1 MPATCQPAASLHA
14 AQSADA
20 VLPLSSTMLPLQALD
35 ASHGA
40 ASVQHL
46 EQRSF
51 NAWPGAHC
59 AVVGDWLLRSTSGYT
74 KRANSANALQ
84 PGAVLTAPLLRAIE
98 GWYAGQQ
105 QPCIFRLSPLADPAA
120 DALLQALGYRLQE
133 PSVFLQRSTQRGDA
147 LWQPAPGVTVQVDA
161 APSAAWLQG
170 YSQACGLVLWQQQ
183 ALARIQQAIG
193 MRCAYVSLGC
203 EGAACAWGLVVW
215 ERGAAGL
222 YEVLV
227 APHRRRQGLGRVLL
241 GAMLQWAQQ
250 QGATHTDLQ
259 VLSSNQ
265 PARQLYAS
273 LGFAPVYGYHYRAQP
288 QPA

>member
-1 MPATCQPAASLHA
+1 MLPLR
-14 AQSADA
+14 SADA
-20 VLPLSSTMLPLQALD
+20 LQ
-35 ASHGA
+35 GA
-40 ASVQHL
+40 ASVQQL
-46 EQRSF
+46 EHRSF
-51 NAWPGAHC
+51 NAWPGARC
-59 AVVGDWLLRSTSGYT
+59 AVVGDWLLRSTLGYT

-84 PGAVLTAPLLRAIE
+84 PGAGLTAALLHEIE
-98 GWYAGQQ
+98 SWYARQQ

-120 DALLQALGYRLQE
+120 DALLQTQGYRVLE
-133 PSVFLQRSTQRGDA
+133 PSVFMQRSTQPGDA
-147 LWQPAPGVTVQVDA
+147 AWQAAPGVTVQVDA

-170 YSQACGLVLWQQQ
+170 YSQANGLQPWQQQ
-183 ALARIQQAIG
+183 ALQSMQQTMG
-193 MRCAYVSLGC
+193 MPCAYVSLWC
-203 EGAACAWGLVVW
+203 EGIACAWGQVVL

-227 APHRRRQGLGRVLL
+227 AADHRRQGLGRVLL
-241 GAMLQWAQQ
+241 GALLQWAQQ

-259 VLSSNQ
+259 VLGSNQ